1 MEPPSRCSSDKQ
13 RMELTLRRS
22 PVSSDAFGT
31 LDGLLVVEA
40 LVQGKVKSNAFDVS
54 ARRAKSTSDPLEAR

>member
-1 MEPPSRCSSDKQ
+1 MRQDKQ
-13 RMELTLRRS
+13 RIELTLRRS

-40 LVQGKVKSNAFDVS
+40 LAEGKVKSSAFEVS
-54 ARRAKSTSDPLEAR
+54 ARRAKGTSELLEAR